1 MGRLFKFF
9 LFIFLSTVPTV
20 QGSYAQ
26 TADEETQYADSTIY
40 VEEVIKP
47 RTISQTDWGELTR
60 DSAFSYAHKL
70 EAEVKPSVPSDFEI
84 WLNKAGVFIVQ
95 FLFST
100 TGAIIF
106 WLLIVLLLAFV
117 LFKMFRGDFRLF
129 FKRVEKPIN
138 KAIEDE
144 MTSEDVMNTDWE
156 SRMAL
161 AKKEGDLRLATRFLF
176 VHTLQILHH
185 KQHIIYSIDKT
196 NFDYY
201 RMINKNELKSLYR
214 ILMTRF
220 EYVWFGQKQLD
231 EQDWK
236 ELMQIYEQLKLK
248 S

>member
-1 MGRLFKFF
+1 M
-9 LFIFLSTVPTV
+9 V
-20 QGSYAQ
+20 QSSYAQ
-26 TADEETQYADSTIY
+26 TADEGAQYADSTIY

-47 RTISQTDWGELTR
+47 RTISQTDWAELTQ
-60 DSAFSYAHKL
+60 DSAFSYAPKL
-70 EAEVKPSVPSDFEI
+70 EAEVKPSVPSDFEL
-84 WLNKAGVFIVQ
+84 WMSKAGVFIVQ

-100 TGAIIF
+100 TGLIIF
-106 WLLIVLLLAFV
+106 WLLVILLLAYV

-129 FKRVEKPIN
+129 FKRAEKPVNTDFEGEISN
-138 KAIEDE
+138 
-144 MTSEDVMNTDWE
+144 EDVMNTDWE

-220 EYVWFGQKQLD
+220 EYVWFGQKQLN
-231 EQDWK
+231 EQDWS
-236 ELMQIYEQLKLK
+236 ELMQIYEQLKVK

>member
-1 MGRLFKFF
+1 M
-9 LFIFLSTVPTV
+9 V
-20 QGSYAQ
+20 QSSYAQ
-26 TADEETQYADSTIY
+26 TADEGAQYSDSSIY
-40 VEEVIKP
+40 VEEMIKP
-47 RTISQTDWGELTR
+47 RSISQADWAELTR

-70 EAEVKPSVPSDFEI
+70 EAEVKPSVPSNFEL
-84 WLNKAGVFIVQ
+84 WLNKVGVYIIQ

-100 TGAIIF
+100 IGAIIF
-106 WLLIVLLLAFV
+106 WLLVVLLLAYV
-117 LFKMFRGDFRLF
+117 LFKMYRGDFRLF
-129 FKRVEKPIN
+129 FKRDEKPIN
-138 KAIEDE
+138 KEFE
-144 MTSEDVMNTDWE
+144 QELSSEDVMNTDWE
-156 SRMAL
+156 SRIDL
-161 AKKEGDLRLATRFLF
+161 ARKEGDLRLATRFLF

-220 EYVWFGQKQLD
+220 EYVWFGQKQIN
-231 EQDWK
+231 EQDWA